1 MMKKTKMILELEKLF
16 NNFERIQYNYT
27 IDISGV
33 DSDGTI
39 VLSVFEKEYG
49 ELMFD
54 LQVDYIDEK
63 YELITAFINGIYED
77 YINYLAKSV
86 NGWNAFIKRKTKSL
100 RLWSERNDRNKVI
113 EINNEM
119 IDRYTQ
125 MEEAKKQSDFYK
137 QFVYMFYN
145 IRKRSIS
152 IVA

>member
-1 MMKKTKMILELEKLF
+1 MMKKTKMIIELEKLF
-16 NNFERIQYNYT
+16 NNFERIQDNYI

-33 DSDGTI
+33 DREGTI
-39 VLSVFEKEYG
+39 VLSVFEKECG

-54 LQVDYIDEK
+54 LQVDYIDDM
-63 YELITAFINGIYED
+63 YGLITVFINRIYED
-77 YINYLAKSV
+77 YLNYVEKNV

-100 RLWSERNDRNKVI
+100 RLWSGRNDRNKVI

-145 IRKRSIS
+145 IRKRLVS